1 MRSSLRDAI
10 PTAAASE
17 VTTAPADRDRWR
29 MLAWISLA
37 ELGALSL
44 WFSATAVIPALRTA
58 WMDDATRAWLSMA
71 VTLGF
76 VAGTAVSAVLTLADW
91 VGARRLF
98 VVSSVIGAV
107 ANAAI
112 VPLIDSFAAVVA
124 CRFVTG
130 LAMAGTYP
138 PGMKLAA
145 SWFARDRG
153 FAVGTLVGA
162 LTFGGAVPH
171 LVNFLGGLAW
181 PVVIYTTTFAALA
194 GAVVMRVL
202 VHDGPHVQAR
212 SAFDPR
218 CLGALVRNRGVVLAS
233 LGYFGH
239 MWELYAMWAW
249 IGLYFTEAFTRAGV
263 AAAPSAGSLATAVV
277 IGAGGV
283 SCIVAG
289 RVADRLGRT
298 ATTMTAMMASG
309 ASAALIGFTFGAPA
323 ALVAVALVWGFTIVA
338 DSAQFS
344 TAVSELAPREYIGTA
359 LSLQTCVGFTL
370 TLVSTR
376 LVPVMAAEWGWA
388 FAFAFLAPGPFL
400 GTLAMWVLRRLPES
414 ERLAHGRR

>member
-1 MRSSLRDAI
+1 MTS
-10 PTAAASE
+10 
-17 VTTAPADRDRWR
+17 DRDRWR
-29 MLAWISLA
+29 MLAWIALA

-44 WFSATAVIPALRTA
+44 WFSATAVIPALRAA
-58 WMDDATRAWLSMA
+58 WLDDAAKAWLSMA
-71 VTLGF
+71 VTVGF
-76 VAGTAVSAVLTLADW
+76 VVGTAVSAVLTLADS

-98 VVSSVIGAV
+98 VASSLVGAV
-107 ANAAI
+107 ANAAL
-112 VPLIDSFAAVVA
+112 VPLIDSLAAVVA

-181 PVVIYTTTFAALA
+181 PAVIFTTSAAAVGAAMIMLA
-194 GAVVMRVL
+194 L
-202 VHDGPHVQAR
+202 VRDGPHVQAR
-212 SAFDPR
+212 SPFDPR
-218 CLGALVRNRGVVLAS
+218 CIGALARNRGVVLAS
-233 LGYFGH
+233 VGYFGH

-249 IGLYFTEAFTRAGV
+249 IGVYFIEAFSQSGV
-263 AAAPSAGSLATAVV
+263 TAASRVGSLATAAV
-277 IGAGGV
+277 IGVGGI

-289 RVADRLGRT
+289 RLADRVGRT
-298 ATTMTAMMASG
+298 TTTMAAMLASG
-309 ASAALIGFTFGAPA
+309 ASAAVIGFTFGAPL
-323 ALVAVALVWGFTIVA
+323 ALVVVALVWGFTIVA

-344 TAVSELAPREYIGTA
+344 TAITELAPRDYIGTA
-359 LSLQTCVGFTL
+359 LSLQTCLGFTL
-370 TLVSTR
+370 TLASTR
-376 LVPVMAAEWGWA
+376 LVPVMANEYGWA

-400 GTLAMWVLRRLPES
+400 GTLAMWRLRRLPDS
-414 ERLAHGRR
+414 AKLAHGRR